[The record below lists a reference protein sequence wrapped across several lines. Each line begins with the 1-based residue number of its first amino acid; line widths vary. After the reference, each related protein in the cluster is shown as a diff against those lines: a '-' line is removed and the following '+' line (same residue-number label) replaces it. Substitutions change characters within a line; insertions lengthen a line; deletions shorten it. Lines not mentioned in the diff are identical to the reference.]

1 MKNLEIIN
9 YLNNMI
15 ENTKYIRKKEV
26 LLYIKNNSK

>member
-9 YLNNMI
+9 YINNMI

-26 LLYIKNNSK
+26 ILHIKNHSK